1 MFLSY
6 RTVSGAL
13 VGIGLF
19 VTFAAPVMA
28 QAKAAPAA
36 GRGLDDAGTGVGL
49 TYVTQWSPVG
59 FGVDFSK
66 YIKTVMRVRTIDVVG
81 ELTFNSF
88 DSHNDTNVVGGARWV
103 RHTESG
109 HALFAQAL
117 GGVTHQSYRFTSAA
131 GGENDFR
138 LQLGGGIDFP
148 LSGNT
153 YLIRVQNDY
162 PIVFTRGQTKLYL
175 RFSAGLEFHFNK

>member
-1 MFLSY
+1 MS
-6 RTVSGAL
+6 RSGHQWVSA
-13 VGIGLF
+13 
-19 VTFAAPVMA
+19 
-28 QAKAAPAA
+28 
-36 GRGLDDAGTGVGL
+36 
-49 TYVTQWSPVG
+49 
-59 FGVDFSK
+59 
-66 YIKTVMRVRTIDVVG
+66 
-81 ELTFNSF
+81 LTFQN
-88 DSHNDTNVVGGARWV
+88 
-103 RHTESG
+103 
-109 HALFAQAL
+109 
-117 GGVTHQSYRFTSAA
+117 A